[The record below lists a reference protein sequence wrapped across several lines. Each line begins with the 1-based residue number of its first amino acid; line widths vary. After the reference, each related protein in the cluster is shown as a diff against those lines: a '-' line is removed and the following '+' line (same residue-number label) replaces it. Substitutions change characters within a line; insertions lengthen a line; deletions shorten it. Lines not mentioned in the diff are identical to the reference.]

1 MPVQTKSSNP
11 ILRNTLDNNNFTISS
26 YGNNQPGFLTR
37 NNVVGATL
45 LLLFVVAATAFGVIS
60 IGRTNPGLALSLN
73 IVGVFGAIIMGL
85 VVSFNS
91 KAQRGSAILSI
102 VFAIFEGLMVGG
114 FTYSIGMNLN
124 IQGTSGINVVL
135 QAIIGTISLFF
146 VAMILY
152 GTKIIDVNKKFT
164 TFVVYASMGFGVMY
178 LVNFVISLITGTNL
192 LFSSGPIPIIIGV
205 IAIILGCMSL
215 LVDLK
220 NVDVATQAGVPEQF
234 KWTLA
239 IGIMTSIVW
248 IYMEILRVLY
258 LSITRQS

>member
-1 MPVQTKSSNP
+1 MSVQTQSSNP
-11 ILRNTLDNNNFTISS
+11 VLRNTLDNNFNISPYS
-26 YGNNQPGFLTR
+26 NKQSGFLTR
-37 NNVVGATL
+37 GNVVIATL
-45 LLLFVVAATAFGVIS
+45 TLLFVVSATSFGVIR
-60 IGRTNPGLALSLN
+60 IGQTNPGLAMSLN
-73 IVGVFGAIIMGL
+73 IVGVFGAIIMGI
-85 VVSFNS
+85 VISFNN
-91 KAQRGSAILSI
+91 KAQRGSALLSI

-124 IQGTSGINVVL
+124 IQGANGMNVVL

-152 GTKIIDVNKKFT
+152 GFKIINVNKKFT
-164 TFVVYASMGFGVMY
+164 TFVIYASMGFGAMY

-220 NVDVATQAGVPEQF
+220 NVDVATQAGVPSQF

-239 IGIMTSIVW
+239 IGLMTSIVW

-258 LSITRQS
+258 LSLTRQS